1 MAKNLDMVYLIDAYS
16 RALTDKQRDMLE
28 LYYCGDLS
36 LAEIAEDS
44 GISRQGVRDSIKR
57 GEAAMLELEE
67 CLGVARKSRE
77 LAAALE
83 LIRSRAE
90 EILEQNDAH
99 EIKRAANEIIG
110 AIDALE
116 LAEQETSQW
125 HSTRSPEN

>member
-28 LYYCGDLS
+28 LYYCNDLS
-36 LAEIAEDS
+36 LAEIAADS

-57 GEAAMLELEE
+57 GETAMLELEE
-67 CLGVARKSRE
+67 RLGLARRSQE

-90 EILEQNDAH
+90 EIIDQNDAH
-99 EIKRAANEIIG
+99 EIKRAAQEIIG
-110 AIDALE
+110 AVASLE
-116 LAEQETSQW
+116 SAE
-125 HSTRSPEN
+125 